1 MASIWPLR
9 AGARSVSSS
18 LTREHWLMATYT
30 DGRELSD
37 NQFKELTRLQRKQP
51 RHLTAGEAPTMT
63 WTGKEL
69 QTY

>member
-1 MASIWPLR
+1 M
-9 AGARSVSSS
+9 SSS

-37 NQFKELTRLQRKQP
+37 NQFKELIRLQRKQP

-63 WTGKEL
+63 
-69 QTY
+69 